1 MKHVSDFPAD
11 AKWVQTPHGAIA
23 VVFSSAEPWPR
34 VYHMVNGAV
43 VELKPEQANG
53 AVSEQSAVQGSDAS
67 A

>member
-23 VVFSSAEPWPR
+23 VVFSSA
-34 VYHMVNGAV
+34 
-43 VELKPEQANG
+43 
-53 AVSEQSAVQGSDAS
+53 DAS